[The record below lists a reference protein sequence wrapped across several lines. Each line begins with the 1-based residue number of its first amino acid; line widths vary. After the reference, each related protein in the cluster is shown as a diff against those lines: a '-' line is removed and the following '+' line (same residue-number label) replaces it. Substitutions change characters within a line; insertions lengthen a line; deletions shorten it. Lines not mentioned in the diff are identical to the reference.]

1 MTQSLWVL
9 LLKACPPLPES
20 CSWKRFMLFMKYKYT
35 VQNCQGPEKNSASN
49 EERRHIT
56 LQWKGAQCWAEEA
69 LRMPLFYQGTV
80 NNGIKNKRPISYQ
93 QEQARGI
100 QSLCFRPFSSL
111 SFSFFKVSWAPLGWQ
126 IGGRLDITVNVN
138 ESGCQMNWKS
148 HCLLDSLIIGSH
160 WLSHSIICITK
171 DYQKLDNAFSCP
183 LPLHS
188 HHQSRSNC
196 LCPCGWTCREFLS
209 H

>member
-20 CSWKRFMLFMKYKYT
+20 FCSWKRFMLFLKYKYT
-35 VQNCQGPEKNSASN
+35 VQNCQGQEKNSASN

-69 LRMPLFYQGTV
+69 LRMPLFYQGTM
-80 NNGIKNKRPISYQ
+80 NNRIKNKRPISYQ
-93 QEQARGI
+93 QEQARGL
-100 QSLCFRPFSSL
+100 QSLYFRPFPSL

-171 DYQKLDNAFSCP
+171 DYQKLDNAFLS
-183 LPLHS
+183 L
-188 HHQSRSNC
+188 
-196 LCPCGWTCREFLS
+196 FLS
-209 H
+209 TLTTSP